1 MGDYGHDYA
10 DGQLAAFETE
20 VADVYRQ
27 AERQARKD
35 LTAFLDEFRD
45 RDDEKRAEL
54 EAGQISERAYAEWR
68 RGMMMTGRRYQ
79 QVLDQVAEAYSN
91 ANEVAVAALNGRLPD
106 VYAENANYGGW
117 QVCEASGA

>member
-1 MGDYGHDYA
+1 MSDYGHDYA
-10 DGQLAAFETE
+10 DGQLAAFEAE

-35 LTAFLDEFRD
+35 LEAFLEQFRE

-54 EAGQISERAYAEWR
+54 EAGQISERAYADWR

-91 ANEVAVAALNGRLPD
+91 ANEVAVAALNGAAW
-106 VYAENANYGGW
+106 VF
-117 QVCEASGA
+117 QQ